1 MGMDF
6 PDFRRMVAEAMMAL
20 RKESDRVHCGFFQR
34 LLPALPVEFL
44 SDPGNMLRGVEVEVD
59 LAESERM
66 PYQAWLI
73 FMVSHCFNPCWVR
86 HVGKSSRNVA

>member
-1 MGMDF
+1 MDF

-20 RKESDRVHCGFFQR
+20 RKESDRVHGSLFQR

-44 SDPGNMLRGVEVEVD
+44 PDPGDVWRGVEVEVD

-66 PYQAWLI
+66 FHSLGI
-73 FMVSHCFNPCWVR
+73 
-86 HVGKSSRNVA
+86 SRSAEIKGREVFI